1 MTMNVSLTSQ
11 LEQYVEEKVK
21 SGLYFTASEVI
32 RDGLR
37 LLREQD
43 ETRGRKVKALQD
55 KIDRG
60 IAQLDRGEGIPGPA
74 ARAEMKR
81 YSAEQSK
88 RRG

>member
-1 MTMNVSLTSQ
+1 MNVSLTSQ
-11 LEQYVEEKVK
+11 LEQFVNEKIK

-43 ETRGRKVKALQD
+43 EVRGRKVKSLQE

-60 IAQLDRGEGIPGPA
+60 MAQLDRGEGIPGPV
-74 ARAEMKR
+74 ARAELKR
-81 YSAEQSK
+81 YSVEQRK

>member
-1 MTMNVSLTSQ
+1 MNVSLTSQ
-11 LEQYVEEKVK
+11 LEQFVDEKVK

-43 ETRGRKVKALQD
+43 EVRGRKVKALQG

-60 IAQLDRGEGIPGPA
+60 IAQLDRGEGITGSV
-74 ARAEMKR
+74 ARAELKR
-81 YSAEQSK
+81 YGEEQRK

>member
-1 MTMNVSLTSQ
+1 MNISLTSQ
-11 LEQYVEEKVK
+11 LEQFVDEKVK

-43 ETRGRKVKALQD
+43 EVRGHKIKALQE

-60 IAQLDRGEGIPGPA
+60 TAQLDRGEGIPGHVV
-74 ARAEMKR
+74 RAELKR
-81 YSAEQSK
+81 HGAEQRK

>member
-1 MTMNVSLTSQ
+1 MNVSLTSQ
-11 LEQYVEEKVK
+11 LEQFVNKKVK

-43 ETRGRKVKALQD
+43 QVRGRKVKALQE

-60 IAQLDRGEGIPGPA
+60 ISQLDRGEGIPGHV
-74 ARAEMKR
+74 ARAELKR
-81 YSAEQSK
+81 YSAEQRK

>member
-1 MTMNVSLTSQ
+1 MNVSLTSQ
-11 LEQYVEEKVK
+11 LEQFVDEKVK

-43 ETRGRKVKALQD
+43 EVRGRKVKALQD
-55 KIDRG
+55 KIDHG
-60 IAQLDRGEGIPGPA
+60 IAQLDRGEGIPGHV
-74 ARAEMKR
+74 ARAEIKR
-81 YSAEQSK
+81 YSAEQRK

>member
-1 MTMNVSLTSQ
+1 MNVSLTSQ
-11 LEQYVEEKVK
+11 LEQFVEEKVK

-43 ETRGRKVKALQD
+43 EARGRKVKALQE

-60 IAQLDRGEGIPGPA
+60 IAQFDRGEGIPSHV

-81 YSAEQSK
+81 HSTEQRK
-88 RRG
+88 RQG